1 MQKSTLSNKPQ
12 FRRKYQPGPNRS
24 KSSQI
29 PFYPDNTLKRTIGH
43 MQEYFKGLK
52 SRDNAAEM
60 EFLQSLLSQY
70 NIRIV
75 PEFFRGE
82 NSSSAESRPDQSKP
96 EESAPTNL
104 DAVNNVTATNF
115 AYLRDVKLGRVLL
128 YGDRNCGDF
137 SHPISFEC
145 NGVILD
151 TETWKPLVI
160 PSAAFNTN
168 PNNKAVASN
177 MHNYKIYPIFDGTL
191 VNLYY
196 YGGNWC
202 MGSKHGYDVSHHKWI
217 GDKTYIEAFKSALGT
232 VSYDDFVAA
241 LSPDACYSVLFRC
254 SEFHPLLND
263 PQQVQ
268 LVRIA
273 DLTTMDEVEHT
284 DPRYLKITQLIS
296 EQKPYEDELL
306 FCDLYHLIT
315 EANSQQQSSQQQNS
329 QSTTVQDLELREL
342 IGKQKIKSLIS
353 RNQNALDDYLRS
365 VPVPK
370 KGKDATAFKTHAPHL
385 HYGYILRD
393 SRWHSVSHVMLE
405 STLLKQIRQY
415 IYNLPKPN
423 KQHATIH
430 PKINESNRL
439 NYSILRAYLSPFGQ
453 REQFLRLFP
462 QFTATYG
469 YYDDIMMKITKR
481 VIKQF
486 KGHNS
491 NGHASGHA
499 NGHSSSGKNP
509 RFDKHGGLPAAKSD
523 QVEKASAEP
532 EPNTDSKKIE
542 VISRELYKHI
552 SSREK
557 INPFD
562 KNSVSLIRN
571 YIEHAGNINFLFV
584 ALHGQ

>member
-1 MQKSTLSNKPQ
+1 MHKSKSIQ
-12 FRRKYQPGPNRS
+12 QSRRRQHQQIRRKP
-24 KSSQI
+24 SQAQ
-29 PFYPDNTLKRTIGH
+29 FFPDNTLKRTIGH
-43 MQEYFKGLK
+43 MQEYIKGLK
-52 SRDNAAEM
+52 QRDNAAEM

-70 NIRIV
+70 NITIV
-75 PEFFRGE
+75 PEFFR
-82 NSSSAESRPDQSKP
+82 NTSLPADASIQ
-96 EESAPTNL
+96 PTDL
-104 DAVNNVTATNF
+104 DSVNNVSATNF
-115 AYLRDVKLGRVLL
+115 AYLRNAKLGRVLL
-128 YGDRNCGDF
+128 YSDRNSGDF
-137 SHPISFEC
+137 NHPISFEC

-160 PSAAFNTN
+160 PSAAFNTS
-168 PNNKAVASN
+168 PDYKSVEQN

-191 VNLYY
+191 VNFYY
-196 YGGNWC
+196 YGKNGSDSNEVTNNINNIAVNTWC
-202 MGSKHGYDVSHHKWI
+202 MGSKHGYDVSSYKWI
-217 GDKTYIEAFKSALGT
+217 GEKTYLEAFKSALGSVT
-232 VSYDDFVAA
+232 YEDFIAA

-254 SEFHPLLND
+254 HEFHPLLND

-273 DLTTMDEVEHT
+273 DLNTMEEVVHD
-284 DPRYLKITQLIS
+284 DPRYLKIKALIS

-306 FCDLYHLIT
+306 FCDLYHFISEVNSMNQNTQPKNETT
-315 EANSQQQSSQQQNS
+315 ELPQHDMAQKATPQNI
-329 QSTTVQDLELREL
+329 ELRNA
-342 IGKQKIKSLIS
+342 ISKKKFKSLIS
-353 RNQNALDDYLRS
+353 RNQDALESYLRS

-370 KGKDATAFKTHAPHL
+370 KGKDATAFKTHAPHI

-415 IYNLPKPN
+415 IYNLPNAK
-423 KQHATIH
+423 HGSATQT
-430 PKINESNRL
+430 KITEANRL
-439 NYSILRAYLSPFGQ
+439 NYSILRAYLSPFAQ

-462 QFTATYG
+462 QFIPTYG
-469 YYDDIMMKITKR
+469 YYDDMMTKITKR

-486 KGHNS
+486 KGHTGGRLS
-491 NGHASGHA
+491 KG
-499 NGHSSSGKNP
+499 
-509 RFDKHGGLPAAKSD
+509 DKITTPNEAT
-523 QVEKASAEP
+523 P
-532 EPNTDSKKIE
+532 EPTDSKKIE

-571 YIEHAGNINFLFV
+571 YIEHSGNINFLFI